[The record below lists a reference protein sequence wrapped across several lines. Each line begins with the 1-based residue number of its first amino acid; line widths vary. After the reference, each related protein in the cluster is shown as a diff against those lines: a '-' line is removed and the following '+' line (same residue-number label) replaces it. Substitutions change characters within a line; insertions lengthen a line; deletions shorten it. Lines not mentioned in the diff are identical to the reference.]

1 MEILTP
7 EELKEKYT
15 DAWITPYHEILT
27 LTDEDEEEI
36 ELIEYHPCPIGSDW
50 MIEQYKRTSP
60 LILDAKRDGNK
71 HTYYVKKG

>member
-71 HTYYVKKG
+71 HT